1 MEHTSIPID
10 IIAGSSTP
18 QPGGVLVPLKAT
30 VAAKSLQFL
39 PGRQG
44 SVARVD
50 LYVSLFDDH
59 GRRVGGNHFVREAH
73 AANGTESDGN
83 FVEKSELLL
92 KRGVPYRI
100 VVGVHDQAT
109 DAIGVSSKT
118 LRF

>member
-10 IIAGSSTP
+10 IVADSSTP
-18 QPGGVLVPLKAT
+18 RDGGVLVPLKAT
-30 VAAKSLQFL
+30 VAAKNLQFL
-39 PGRQG
+39 PAREG

-59 GRRVGGNHFVREAH
+59 GRRIGTNHFIREAH
-73 AANGTESDGN
+73 AANGTESDGT

-92 KRGVPYRI
+92 KRGIPYRV

-109 DAIGVSSKT
+109 DAIGVTSKT